1 MPCWVCFYEAV
12 SVCVICSNKTLVDLL
27 ELFLIAGMMTSK
39 VGKRFA
45 FKGLKALSEI
55 LIRCVYACRNHVRAC
70 ILFFIWFSLS

>member
-27 ELFLIAGMMTSK
+27 ELFLIAGMVTSK

-55 LIRCVYACRNHVRAC
+55 LIRHFFSYSPMLVLAFF
-70 ILFFIWFSLS
+70 LFGSH